1 MRRYHKMEELA
12 IKIINV
18 LYPKLRD
25 FIGVHQSKKAMVV
38 TLLKLEDEELIK
50 LYDAVVHNHK
60 EG

>member
-1 MRRYHKMEELA
+1 MEELA

-60 EG
+60 EV